1 MRFFVFPTCF
11 QPLFFRG
18 MKKGSNDREMG
29 RFRFWWLPCPRKKYS
44 FLIITFF
51 RRDEK
56 CVSYHSFYSI
66 TILMC
71 LFVVVSFLRLQVY
84 PVHNIGLSPSQ
95 TSSISTSI
103 FSTMPKQFVRLLN
116 QPDPPNPLMDCYRP
130 PPGKPEKARWVI
142 PDIDYGLLGQFQS
155 QKEKFKELEDIN
167 KILAKPRRAYK
178 VRMEDITDEDYETNS
193 KISVE
198 ERATMTKIL
207 NGTYA
212 AQLDPPV
219 EKLTART
226 LDKMTN
232 QAYER
237 KVVGMSVGGATVGG
251 DLYNKIKSGSQ
262 TIEQMMSARSART
275 ESSRSNQD
283 HHHHQHSARM
293 QQSNNNNNNRYSTTI
308 TFLVVSICSLYIV
321 YTI

>member
-1 MRFFVFPTCF
+1 M
-11 QPLFFRG
+11 
-18 MKKGSNDREMG
+18 
-29 RFRFWWLPCPRKKYS
+29 PR
-44 FLIITFF
+44 
-51 RRDEK
+51 
-56 CVSYHSFYSI
+56 
-66 TILMC
+66 
-71 LFVVVSFLRLQVY
+71 
-84 PVHNIGLSPSQ
+84 
-95 TSSISTSI
+95 
-103 FSTMPKQFVRLLN
+103 QFVRLLN

-207 NGTYA
+207 NGMYETPTVYLSLSFRSPHQDDYLSLLLTPYSSFLCTLVPSDRMLSTGTYA

-237 KVVGMSVGGATVGG
+237 KLVGMSIGGASVGG
-251 DLYNKIKSGSQ
+251 DLYNKIESGIQ
-262 TIEQMMSARSART
+262 TIEQMMSARSARMD
-275 ESSRSNQD
+275 SSRNQD
-283 HHHHQHSARM
+283 QHNQHSAR
-293 QQSNNNNNNRYSTTI
+293 QQQQNNNNNNKNRYSW
-308 TFLVVSICSLYIV
+308 
-321 YTI
+321 

>member
-1 MRFFVFPTCF
+1 M
-11 QPLFFRG
+11 
-18 MKKGSNDREMG
+18 
-29 RFRFWWLPCPRKKYS
+29 PR
-44 FLIITFF
+44 
-51 RRDEK
+51 
-56 CVSYHSFYSI
+56 
-66 TILMC
+66 
-71 LFVVVSFLRLQVY
+71 
-84 PVHNIGLSPSQ
+84 
-95 TSSISTSI
+95 
-103 FSTMPKQFVRLLN
+103 QFVRLLN

-193 KISVE
+193 KITME

-212 AQLDPPV
+212 AQLDPPT

-237 KVVGMSVGGATVGG
+237 RVVGLSTGGATVGS
-251 DLYNKIKSGSQ
+251 DQYNKIASGTQ
-262 TIEQMMSARSART
+262 TIEQMMSARSARMD
-275 ESSRSNQD
+275 SSRSNND
-283 HHHHQHSARM
+283 PSHNNQHSARM
-293 QQSNNNNNNRYSTTI
+293 QQNNNNNNNNNNSARGFPQVTMKKLSKTNTMSKMNSLPTLQEVDGHGGGDLHDQKVSKVNKVKLLATWSTSSSHQQCHPSYPIYLFAHVVTNVSRGI
-308 TFLVVSICSLYIV
+308 TYKLS
-321 YTI
+321 